1 LIAYFC
7 TGNQRSYYAVA
18 VIKKG
23 TLADVQTL
31 QDLRGKKACF
41 AGVGTLAGWVI
52 PVYKVKLFIFI
63 ALTTELNLQ

>member
-1 LIAYFC
+1 LINNFY
-7 TGNQRSYYAVA
+7 TGNQKTYYAVA

-23 TLADVQTL
+23 TLADVRTL

-52 PVYKVKLFIFI
+52 PVYKVEHHYFHRPDHSPSSD
-63 ALTTELNLQ
+63 